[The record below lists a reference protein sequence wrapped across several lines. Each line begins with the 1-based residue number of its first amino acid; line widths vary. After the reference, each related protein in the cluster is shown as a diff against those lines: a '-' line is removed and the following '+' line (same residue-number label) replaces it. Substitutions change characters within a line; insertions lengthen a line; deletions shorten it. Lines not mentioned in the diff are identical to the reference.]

1 MSAVLSDTL
10 LNQRA
15 EEIMLAD
22 VDGYAEW
29 LSGHCCRHEPIELLS
44 VSSLGIVSAVHGG
57 AFLVEAADVPTLLA
71 LTLYPRADVVASA
84 QWELRNRY
92 LADERLFKLAQEK
105 AAEES

>member
-22 VDGYAEW
+22 VDEYASW
-29 LSGHCCRHEPIELLS
+29 LSGQCYQKPPVELMFVTRDPVALQHL
-44 VSSLGIVSAVHGG
+44 VDSADH
-57 AFLVEAADVPTLLA
+57 AKLVA
-71 LTLYPRADVVASA
+71 LTHYQRADVVMAA
-84 QWELRNRY
+84 QSELRNRY

>member
-22 VDGYAEW
+22 VDAYSDWIREECAY
-29 LSGHCCRHEPIELLS
+29 CRPIE
-44 VSSLGIVSAVHGG
+44 IVVWSWKDTAVQE
-57 AFLVEAADVPTLLA
+57 LIDNADVPKLVA
-71 LTLYPRADVVASA
+71 LSLYPRQSVAWAA

>member
-22 VDGYAEW
+22 VDGYSDWIREECAY
-29 LSGHCCRHEPIELLS
+29 CTPIEVVIWSWNPTDVQNLIDS
-44 VSSLGIVSAVHGG
+44 
-57 AFLVEAADVPTLLA
+57 ADVPKLVA
-71 LTLYPRADVVASA
+71 LSLYPRQSVAWAA

>member
-1 MSAVLSDTL
+1 MSAVLSDTS

-29 LSGHCCRHEPIELLS
+29 I
-44 VSSLGIVSAVHGG
+44 SARC
-57 AFLVEAADVPTLLA
+57 ARRKPVEFVVGSWHPVAVQVLIDNSDVPKLVA
-71 LTLYPRADVVASA
+71 LTLYPNKEVAWAA

-105 AAEES
+105 AGEES

>member
-22 VDGYAEW
+22 VDGYSDWIREECAY
-29 LSGHCCRHEPIELLS
+29 CTPIELMFVTRDPVALQ
-44 VSSLGIVSAVHGG
+44 L
-57 AFLVEAADVPTLLA
+57 LVDQADVPKLVAMTR
-71 LTLYPRADVVASA
+71 YPRADVVWAA
-84 QWELRNRY
+84 QSELNRRQ

>member
-1 MSAVLSDTL
+1 MSAVLSDAR

-22 VDGYAEW
+22 VDSYAEW
-29 LSGHCCRHEPIELLS
+29 LSAHCYRSKPIELMFVTNDPVNLQM
-44 VSSLGIVSAVHGG
+44 
-57 AFLVEAADVPTLLA
+57 LVDRADVPKLVA
-71 LTLYPRADVVASA
+71 LTLYPRMSVVWAA

-105 AAEES
+105 AGEES

>member
-1 MSAVLSDTL
+1 MSAVLSDTR

-22 VDGYAEW
+22 VDSYVDW
-29 LSGHCCRHEPIELLS
+29 LFGHCYRREPIE
-44 VSSLGIVSAVHGG
+44 IVVWSWKDTAVQE
-57 AFLVEAADVPTLLA
+57 LIDNADVPKLVA
-71 LTLYPRADVVASA
+71 LSLYPRQSVAWAA

-105 AAEES
+105 AGEES

>member
-29 LSGHCCRHEPIELLS
+29 LSAHCYLSKPVDGLYAPKKPTDLLR
-44 VSSLGIVSAVHGG
+44 
-57 AFLVEAADVPTLLA
+57 LVESAAVPILVA
-71 LTLYPRADVVASA
+71 MTLYPRKEVAWAA

-92 LADERLFKLAQEK
+92 LRDERLFKLAQEK

>member
-1 MSAVLSDTL
+1 MSAVLSDTR

-22 VDGYAEW
+22 VEAYSDWIREACSY
-29 LSGHCCRHEPIELLS
+29 CKPIE
-44 VSSLGIVSAVHGG
+44 IVVWSWKDIAIQE
-57 AFLVEAADVPTLLA
+57 LIDSADVPKLVA
-71 LTLYPRADVVASA
+71 MTLYPKKDVAWAA

-92 LADERLFKLAQEK
+92 LSDERLFKLAQEK